1 MEKIIII
8 LLLSTIPF
16 LVYLLIWL
24 VFKINNLKLE
34 NSELVGQIILRDAE
48 IYHLKEHIENL

>member
-48 IYHLKEHIENL
+48 IYHLKKLF